1 MAGKGQWLEGYCSW
15 RVIEPAAW
23 KVTQGLNNNSGN
35 FFKASLF
42 VKTSLKN
49 LYFPKRWLVIERRKK
64 ERIA

>member
-35 FFKASLF
+35 FLQSITFC
-42 VKTSLKN
+42 KN
-49 LYFPKRWLVIERRKK
+49 LFKK
-64 ERIA
+64 SVFSQTVSAN